1 MNDSLLR
8 ACMLS
13 VTSGQVRSGQVSSV
27 QLTSGVQVVLNAQ
40 GLDMGLDGCFLPIVF
55 GGTSTLGRLLAAL
68 LLRRRAAYSSS
79 SRNDSS
85 SNRAALF
92 LVRLGMVVV
101 VRKPT
106 VATTR

>member
-1 MNDSLLR
+1 M
-8 ACMLS
+8 
-13 VTSGQVRSGQVSSV
+13 
-27 QLTSGVQVVLNAQ
+27 VLNAQ

-79 SRNDSS
+79 SRNVSS

-106 VATTR
+106 VATRDDERETNQ

>member
-1 MNDSLLR
+1 
-8 ACMLS
+8 MLS
-13 VTSGQVRSGQVSSV
+13 VTLGQVSSV

-55 GGTSTLGRLLAAL
+55 GGTSTLDRLLAAL

-79 SRNDSS
+79 SRNVSS

-101 VRKPT
+101 VVRKAT

>member
-1 MNDSLLR
+1 
-8 ACMLS
+8 MLS
-13 VTSGQVRSGQVSSV
+13 VTSGQVSSV

-40 GLDMGLDGCFLPIVF
+40 GLDMGLDMGLDGCFLPIVF

-79 SRNDSS
+79 SRNVSS

-106 VATTR
+106 VATRDDERETNQ